1 VITILR
7 ELNVLK
13 TIDRCC
19 HHTSIYEIIYNLGT
33 KWLVCNDC
41 LDLEEFAQDIKE
53 KRNLKLSQLSK
64 QDSRTHIDDSERDRV
79 ERGER
84 EK

>member
-1 VITILR
+1 MLVK
-7 ELNVLK
+7 ELEVLK
-13 TIDRCC
+13 DWQKCC
-19 HHTSIYEIIYNLGT
+19 ENKQFYEITYNLGT
-33 KWLVCNDC
+33 KWLVCNEC

-53 KRNLKLSQLSK
+53 KRNLKLRQLSK
-64 QDSRTHIDDSERDRV
+64 QDSSVPINDL